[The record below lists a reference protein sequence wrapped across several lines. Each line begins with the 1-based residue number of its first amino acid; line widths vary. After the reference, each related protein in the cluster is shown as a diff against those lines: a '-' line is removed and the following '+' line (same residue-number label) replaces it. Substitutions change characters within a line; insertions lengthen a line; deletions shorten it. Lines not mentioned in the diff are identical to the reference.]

1 MLGSP
6 VSPRWLAAAALLGAL
21 ALAGCSSNNP
31 ADPTAT
37 GPAITAPTTSTD
49 PGTRYLDPAT
59 QPLGA
64 VTVET
69 PPLDGAWRDGQT
81 SIARPVPGTP
91 TGPAPYPGSPPAG
104 PSGFGTPDGSYAP
117 ASPGG
122 LPNPGVRRSP
132 APPPP
137 PPLR

>member
-1 MLGSP
+1 MIHSHRVPL
-6 VSPRWLAAAALLGAL
+6 VLCATL

-31 ADPTAT
+31 QDTGAT

-49 PGTRYLDPAT
+49 PGTRYLDPGAEA
-59 QPLGA
+59 LGG

-69 PPLDGAWRDGQT
+69 PPVDGAWASGQT

-91 TGPAPYPGSPPAG
+91 TMGPSAPAPSG
-104 PSGFGTPDGSYAP
+104 PSGFGSPDGSMAP
-117 ASPGG
+117 AAPGG
-122 LPNPGVRRSP
+122 LPTPNVRRSP